1 MTVALGLGGARTAS
15 AEAML
20 ALVAA
25 TLAHHNIDRRA
36 IACVATLDRKR
47 DAPAVDAVAR
57 DLGVPVRTFSAARLN
72 DEAPRLLNP
81 SDAVLREVGCPGVA
95 EGAALAAAGP
105 DAVLLVP
112 KTRGAGVTCAIA
124 GPPARGAKTKA
135 HP

>member
-1 MTVALGLGGARTAS
+1 MTVLALGIGGASDATAD
-15 AEAML
+15 AML
-20 ALVAA
+20 RLVEAI
-25 TLAHHNIDRRA
+25 LAQHGIDRRT
-36 IACVATLDRKR
+36 IACVATIDRKR
-47 DAPAVDAVAR
+47 DARAIQAVAHA
-57 DLGVPVRTFSAARLN
+57 LGVPLRVFTAARLN

-124 GPPARGAKTKA
+124 GPAS
-135 HP
+135 